1 MENNLNIV
9 KSEFKELPNNIE
21 AEQSV
26 IGSILVTNEIFDE
39 ISTIISSINFY
50 DPMHQ
55 KIYNAIE
62 SLIYKGMLANPITL
76 KNYFEDEKDDL
87 DVPEYLVKITKFSTS
102 IRQAIEYSKIIYD
115 MFVRRELIKI
125 SEQTIDNAKI
135 TDLDSSG
142 QNIIENS
149 ERLLFDL
156 AEKGSFNSSLIKF
169 DDAMKQ
175 TIEMASAAYKNEGGI
190 VGVPTGLRD
199 LDDKLGGLHQ
209 SDLIIIAGRPS
220 MGKTSLA
227 TNIAFNAAKHI
238 QDNQKKSS
246 VAFFSLEMS
255 SEQLSTR
262 ILSEQARI
270 GSNDIRR
277 GRISDEQF
285 DQFLETSKN
294 IAELPLFID
303 ETPAISIAAMSN
315 RARRIKRL
323 HGLDMIV
330 VDYIQLMRGTTYNKD
345 GRVQEISQIT
355 QGLKAIAK
363 ELGVP
368 VVALS
373 QLSRQVEQ
381 RDDHKPQLADLRES
395 GSIEQDADVVMFVYR
410 EGYYLQR
417 KEPREATVEH
427 AEWQAKMN
435 EVAHLAEIIIGKQR
449 HGPIGKV
456 TLEFEKDLQ
465 NLKILKLI
473 KFKYKTLMLTSLYE
487 NTILKN
493 PKFIILILFITLI
506 SFGYYSKDFRLDASS
521 ETLLI
526 EDDPDL
532 EYLREITNRY
542 GSKEFL
548 VLTYTPNEG
557 MISNTSINN
566 LLSLKYK
573 IQSLDWVH
581 SVITLL
587 DIPLLNNTDA
597 PLQERLK
604 GFKTLKDED
613 VDKNR
618 GFKEILESPV
628 FRNFVISE
636 SGKTSGIIVNI
647 KQNPILEDI
656 ENRSKKEIDEHRD
669 KIKKQNHKNILE
681 IRDVIKSYD
690 DVGKIYLGGIP
701 MIADDMMTFIKS
713 DIIVF
718 GLGVLLFIIA
728 TLWFV
733 FKK

>member
-1 MENNLNIV
+1 MENNLSIV
-9 KSEFKELPNNIE
+9 KDQFKELPNNIE
-21 AEQSV
+21 AEQAV
-26 IGSILVTNEIFDE
+26 IGSILVSNDIFDE
-39 ISTIISSINFY
+39 INTIISSINFY

-55 KIYNAIE
+55 KIFEAVE

-76 KNYFEDEKDDL
+76 KNYFEDEKDDIN
-87 DVPEYLVKITKFSTS
+87 VPEYLVKITKFSTS
-102 IRQAIEYSKIIYD
+102 TRQATEYSKIIYD

-125 SEQTIDNAKI
+125 SEQIIDNAKEN
-135 TDLDSSG
+135 DLENNG

-149 ERLLFDL
+149 EKLLYDL
-156 AEKGSFNSSLIKF
+156 AEKGTFNSSLIKF

-209 SDLIIIAGRPS
+209 SDLVIIAGRPS

-227 TNIAFNAAKHI
+227 TNIAFNAAQKI
-238 QDNQKKSS
+238 QTDNKKSS

-262 ILSEQARI
+262 IISEQARI

-294 IAELPLFID
+294 ISELPLFID

-315 RARRIKRL
+315 RARRIKRI
-323 HGLDMIV
+323 HGLDLIV
-330 VDYIQLMRGTTYNKD
+330 VDYIQLMKGSFNNKD

-368 VVALS
+368 VLALS

-456 TLEFEKDLQ
+456 TLEFEERFT
-465 NLKILKLI
+465 
-473 KFKYKTLMLTSLYE
+473 KFKDTQ
-487 NTILKN
+487 
-493 PKFIILILFITLI
+493 
-506 SFGYYSKDFRLDASS
+506 
-521 ETLLI
+521 
-526 EDDPDL
+526 
-532 EYLREITNRY
+532 
-542 GSKEFL
+542 
-548 VLTYTPNEG
+548 
-557 MISNTSINN
+557 NN
-566 LLSLKYK
+566 
-573 IQSLDWVH
+573 
-581 SVITLL
+581 
-587 DIPLLNNTDA
+587 
-597 PLQERLK
+597 
-604 GFKTLKDED
+604 
-613 VDKNR
+613 
-618 GFKEILESPV
+618 
-628 FRNFVISE
+628 
-636 SGKTSGIIVNI
+636 
-647 KQNPILEDI
+647 
-656 ENRSKKEIDEHRD
+656 
-669 KIKKQNHKNILE
+669 
-681 IRDVIKSYD
+681 
-690 DVGKIYLGGIP
+690 
-701 MIADDMMTFIKS
+701 
-713 DIIVF
+713 
-718 GLGVLLFIIA
+718 
-728 TLWFV
+728 
-733 FKK
+733 

>member
-1 MENNLNIV
+1 MENNLSIV
-9 KSEFKELPNNIE
+9 KDKFKELPNNIE

-39 ISTIISSINFY
+39 ISTIISSANFY

-55 KIYNAIE
+55 KIYNAME

-102 IRQAIEYSKIIYD
+102 VRQAIEYSKIIYD

-125 SEQTIDNAKI
+125 SEQTIDSAKI
-135 TDLDSSG
+135 NDLDTSG

-156 AEKGSFNSSLIKF
+156 AEKGSFNSSLVKF

-238 QDNQKKSS
+238 QDSGKKSS
-246 VAFFSLEMS
+246 I
-255 SEQLSTR
+255 R

-363 ELGVP
+363 ELGIP
-368 VVALS
+368 VLALS

-395 GSIEQDADVVMFVYR
+395 GSVEQ
-410 EGYYLQR
+410 
-417 KEPREATVEH
+417 

-456 TLEFEKDLQ
+456 TLEFEERFT
-465 NLKILKLI
+465 
-473 KFKYKTLMLTSLYE
+473 KFKDTQ
-487 NTILKN
+487 
-493 PKFIILILFITLI
+493 
-506 SFGYYSKDFRLDASS
+506 
-521 ETLLI
+521 
-526 EDDPDL
+526 
-532 EYLREITNRY
+532 
-542 GSKEFL
+542 
-548 VLTYTPNEG
+548 
-557 MISNTSINN
+557 IN
-566 LLSLKYK
+566 
-573 IQSLDWVH
+573 
-581 SVITLL
+581 
-587 DIPLLNNTDA
+587 
-597 PLQERLK
+597 
-604 GFKTLKDED
+604 
-613 VDKNR
+613 
-618 GFKEILESPV
+618 
-628 FRNFVISE
+628 
-636 SGKTSGIIVNI
+636 
-647 KQNPILEDI
+647 
-656 ENRSKKEIDEHRD
+656 
-669 KIKKQNHKNILE
+669 
-681 IRDVIKSYD
+681 
-690 DVGKIYLGGIP
+690 
-701 MIADDMMTFIKS
+701 
-713 DIIVF
+713 
-718 GLGVLLFIIA
+718 
-728 TLWFV
+728 
-733 FKK
+733 

>member
-1 MENNLNIV
+1 MENNLSIV
-9 KSEFKELPNNIE
+9 KDQFKELPNNIE
-21 AEQSV
+21 AEQAV
-26 IGSILVTNEIFDE
+26 MGSILVSNDIFDE

-55 KIYNAIE
+55 KIFEAIE

-102 IRQAIEYSKIIYD
+102 VRQAVEYSKIIYD

-125 SEQTIDNAKI
+125 SEQTIDSAKLNE
-135 TDLDSSG
+135 LDTNG
-142 QNIIENS
+142 QTIIENS

-156 AEKGSFNSSLIKF
+156 AEKGSFNSSLVKF
-169 DDAMKQ
+169 DEAMKQ
-175 TIEMASAAYKNEGGI
+175 TIEMASAAYKNEEGI

-227 TNIAFNAAKHI
+227 TNIAFNAAQKL
-238 QDNQKKSS
+238 QESGKKSS
-246 VAFFSLEMS
+246 IAFFSLEMS

-262 ILSEQARI
+262 IISEQARI
-270 GSNDIRR
+270 SSNDIRR

-285 DQFLETSKN
+285 DKFLETSKN
-294 IAELPLFID
+294 IAELPLYID

-323 HGLDMIV
+323 FGLDMVV

-435 EVAHLAEIIIGKQR
+435 EVAHLAQIIIGKQR
-449 HGPIGKV
+449 HGPIGNV
-456 TLEFEKDLQ
+456 TLEFEERFT
-465 NLKILKLI
+465 
-473 KFKYKTLMLTSLYE
+473 KFKDTQ
-487 NTILKN
+487 
-493 PKFIILILFITLI
+493 
-506 SFGYYSKDFRLDASS
+506 
-521 ETLLI
+521 
-526 EDDPDL
+526 
-532 EYLREITNRY
+532 
-542 GSKEFL
+542 
-548 VLTYTPNEG
+548 
-557 MISNTSINN
+557 IN
-566 LLSLKYK
+566 
-573 IQSLDWVH
+573 
-581 SVITLL
+581 
-587 DIPLLNNTDA
+587 
-597 PLQERLK
+597 
-604 GFKTLKDED
+604 
-613 VDKNR
+613 
-618 GFKEILESPV
+618 
-628 FRNFVISE
+628 
-636 SGKTSGIIVNI
+636 
-647 KQNPILEDI
+647 
-656 ENRSKKEIDEHRD
+656 
-669 KIKKQNHKNILE
+669 
-681 IRDVIKSYD
+681 
-690 DVGKIYLGGIP
+690 
-701 MIADDMMTFIKS
+701 
-713 DIIVF
+713 
-718 GLGVLLFIIA
+718 
-728 TLWFV
+728 
-733 FKK
+733 